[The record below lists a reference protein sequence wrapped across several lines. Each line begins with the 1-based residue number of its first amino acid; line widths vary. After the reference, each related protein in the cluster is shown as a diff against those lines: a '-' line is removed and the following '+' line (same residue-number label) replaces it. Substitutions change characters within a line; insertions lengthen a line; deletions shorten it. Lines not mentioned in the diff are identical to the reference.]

1 MLVLLREARER
12 EKGRYVK
19 EKRRIEERRIVEVK
33 RL

>member
-1 MLVLLREARER
+1 MLVLLRETRER
-12 EKGRYVK
+12 ENGRDVI